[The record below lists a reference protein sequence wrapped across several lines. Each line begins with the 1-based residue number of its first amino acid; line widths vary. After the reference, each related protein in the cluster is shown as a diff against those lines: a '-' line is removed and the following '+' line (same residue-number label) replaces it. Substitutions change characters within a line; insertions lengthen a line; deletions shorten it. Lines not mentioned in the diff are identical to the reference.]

1 MSSTSDIL
9 VIYLSGL
16 FMGILVT
23 CTNKII
29 ENSLT
34 GQIDKQATLLLEYK
48 VRRKNAVLE
57 IWSVSYSTYF
67 NTCENCHR
75 ITSDLGLV
83 SINSSMLLKC
93 YKLIEL
99 FIVN

>member
-29 ENSLT
+29 ENRLT
-34 GQIDKQATLLLEYK
+34 GQIDKQAALLLEYK

-57 IWSVSYSTYF
+57 I
-67 NTCENCHR
+67 CENSHR
-75 ITSDLGLV
+75 TVVITSDLGLV

-93 YKLIEL
+93 YKLIGL
-99 FIVN
+99 LIVN

>member
-1 MSSTSDIL
+1 MSSKADIL

-34 GQIDKQATLLLEYK
+34 GQIDKRATLLLEYK
-48 VRRKNAVLE
+48 V
-57 IWSVSYSTYF
+57 W
-67 NTCENCHR
+67 
-75 ITSDLGLV
+75 
-83 SINSSMLLKC
+83 
-93 YKLIEL
+93 
-99 FIVN
+99 